1 MNLNEIIYK
10 YSKIISFIEDSV
22 SLEEIAEKSI
32 YSLSTV
38 KRVIHDIEEEYGI
51 SFYLNKRQRVLTHE
65 GKLVKAYFESVYKNN
80 RQFVEQLTGE
90 KEKDDSLRVLVAY
103 PTTYY
108 DSFMTLISAK
118 SKWIHFSTDY
128 SVNII
133 NEITDNKYYDFG
145 IVFCDE
151 SNDQSIRHIQSKRL
165 CTEDLYIISNKEIN
179 NWIDLRK
186 MNELSCLTPNLWGY
200 ELDTWWSQY
209 VKGKREIA
217 YIPSARQLYQLLVRN
232 NESNFAFVYLQDQ
245 SEIQQT
251 NVKLKKV
258 TKSNGEPVSHSMYLI
273 WNPDKILTSDEK
285 KFIEKASSL
294 IYKKGNYWK

>member
-1 MNLNEIIYK
+1 MEGCFCLRRIVMNLNEIIYK

-108 DSFMTLISAK
+108 DSFT
-118 SKWIHFSTDY
+118 
-128 SVNII
+128 
-133 NEITDNKYYDFG
+133 
-145 IVFCDE
+145 
-151 SNDQSIRHIQSKRL
+151 
-165 CTEDLYIISNKEIN
+165 
-179 NWIDLRK
+179 
-186 MNELSCLTPNLWGY
+186 
-200 ELDTWWSQY
+200 Y
-209 VKGKREIA
+209 V
-217 YIPSARQLYQLLVRN
+217 L
-232 NESNFAFVYLQDQ
+232 F
-245 SEIQQT
+245 
-251 NVKLKKV
+251 
-258 TKSNGEPVSHSMYLI
+258 
-273 WNPDKILTSDEK
+273 
-285 KFIEKASSL
+285 
-294 IYKKGNYWK
+294 